1 MLRRALPALLAASL
15 WAAAPAGAQGYLDPT
30 PPWPQLLPAGPT
42 LDGRQ
47 PGPAPG
53 CEKAS
58 PECVERVIRRLR
70 GFRDA
75 YGCDHRAV
83 FSTTYMIVTE
93 VIRDTLRDE
102 PGFYEDSD
110 WLTYQDALF
119 ADYYFR
125 ALETREAGQPV
136 PEAWRIAFDTA
147 ETGDANAAQDMLLG
161 INAHVQRDM
170 PFVLAE
176 VGLRKPDG
184 SSRKRDHDVG
194 NQPLARSYEP
204 IVQEI
209 ARRYDPIVSTSNSS
223 WHPADD
229 LAGLHLVAEW
239 REAVWRNA
247 ERLVEA
253 KTAQERA
260 AIAQQIEDNAAAWAL
275 SIAGFPQQPGYRSV
289 RDAYCAEV
297 AARERSD
304 AARGRSWA
312 RISASRACHRRV
324 RAAVRGSGIRR
335 VRFSLRGAHARKTI
349 RRPDSRGRF
358 VFQARPRPGRHVV
371 LARVVFASGAKD
383 SLRRTVRVCR

>member
-1 MLRRALPALLAASL
+1 MPRRLLPILLVASL
-15 WAAAPAGAQGYLDPT
+15 WAAAPAGAQQYLDPT
-30 PPWPQLLPAGPT
+30 PPWPQLLPPAPT
-42 LDGRQ
+42 LDNRQ
-47 PGPAPG
+47 PQSAPG
-53 CEKAS
+53 CERATLQ
-58 PECVERVIRRLR
+58 CVERVIGRLR
-70 GFRDA
+70 EFRDG

-93 VIRDTLRDE
+93 VIRDALRDE
-102 PGFYEDSD
+102 PSLYEDSD
-110 WLTYQDALF
+110 WLIYQDALF
-119 ADYYFR
+119 ADYYYR
-125 ALETREAGQPV
+125 ALEAREAGQPV
-136 PEAWRIAFDTA
+136 PEAWQIAFDTA

-194 NQPLARSYEP
+194 NELLARSYEP

-253 KTAQERA
+253 RTPQERA
-260 AIAQQIEDNAAAWAL
+260 AIAQQIEDNAASSAR
-275 SIAGFPQQPGYRSV
+275 SIASFPQQPGYRAV
-289 RDAYCAEV
+289 RDAYCAE
-297 AARERSD
+297 AATFESSGPAGAGSR
-304 AARGRSWA
+304 ARL
-312 RISASRACHRRV
+312 SASRACHRRV
-324 RAAVRGSGIRR
+324 RAAVRGRGIRR
-335 VRFSLRGAHARKTI
+335 VRFSLRGSGVSKTV
-349 RRPDSRGRF
+349 RRPDGRGRF
-358 VFQARPRPGRHVV
+358 VFRARPRPGRYRVV
-371 LARVVFASGAKD
+371 ARVLFASGERGT
-383 SLRRTVRVCR
+383 LRRTVRVCG

>member
-1 MLRRALPALLAASL
+1 MLRRALPLLVVASL
-15 WAAAPAGAQGYLDPT
+15 WGGSSAGAQQYVDPT
-30 PPWPQLLPAGPT
+30 PPWPQLLPPGPT
-42 LDGRQ
+42 ADNRQ

-53 CEKAS
+53 CERAS
-58 PECVERVIRRLR
+58 IACVERVARRLR
-70 GFRDA
+70 QFRDG

-93 VIRDTLRDE
+93 VIRDTLVDE
-102 PGFYEDSD
+102 PSFYEDRD
-110 WLTYQDALF
+110 WLIYQDALF

-125 ALETREAGQPV
+125 VLEAREAGQPL

-184 SSRKRDHDVG
+184 SSRKRDHDAG
-194 NQPLARSYEP
+194 NELLERSYEP

-209 ARRYDPIVSTSNSS
+209 GRRYDPIVTTSNAS

-239 REAVWRNA
+239 REEVWRNA

-253 KTAQERA
+253 KTPQERA
-260 AIAQQIEDNAAAWAL
+260 VITQQIEDNAAAWAS
-275 SIAGFPQQPGYRSV
+275 SIAGFPQQPGYRQV
-289 RDAYCAEV
+289 RDAYCAE
-297 AARERSD
+297 ALARERAGGGS
-304 AARGRSWA
+304 ARWA
-312 RISASRACHRRV
+312 RLSASRACHRRV
-324 RAAVRGSGIRR
+324 RAAVRGRGIRR
-335 VRFSLRGAHARKTI
+335 VRFSLRRTGVRKTV
-349 RRPDSRGRF
+349 RRPGRRGRF
-358 VFQARPRPGRHVV
+358 LFRARPRPGRYRVV
-371 LARVVFASGAKD
+371 ARVRFADGSRD
-383 SLRRTVRVCR
+383 VLRRAVRVCR